1 MSRKEHLANMVDSLV
16 KQDAEA
22 ATSAFKAAVQ
32 EMGRE
37 IMNPPQTSPKEP
49 EEPTSGA

>member
-16 KQDAEA
+16 KQDSEA
-22 ATSAFKAAVQ
+22 ATAAFKAAVQ

-37 IMNPPQTSPKEP
+37 IMNPPQAPVEPKETP
-49 EEPTSGA
+49 SPDA